1 MKCSVQVEKTYT
13 LELTEEEA
21 RWLRGLVQNPI
32 PNQKNPEG
40 RPELED
46 EYDMDMR
53 RRFWDALNSKP
64 IFEAT

>member
-1 MKCSVQVEKTYT
+1 MKCSVQVEKTYI

-21 RWLRGLVQNPI
+21 KWLKALMQNPI
-32 PNQKNPEG
+32 PNQRNPEG

-53 RRFWDALNSKP
+53 HRFWDALNLKLT
-64 IFEAT
+64 FEAT